1 MKLDFKKIINIKNL
15 KDLKKYKL
23 DKPIHFNNYLFHY
36 LIIFNKL
43 DILKLYEFPIW
54 KENEYC
60 EECYEKTFG
69 EEIKERW
76 LDIHTYSIDHNKI
89 ENRYI

>member
-43 DILKLYEFPIW
+43 DI
-54 KENEYC
+54 
-60 EECYEKTFG
+60 
-69 EEIKERW
+69 
-76 LDIHTYSIDHNKI
+76 
-89 ENRYI
+89 NRKFRPN